1 MKKLSTPNS
10 QAIARARS
18 RKETSA
24 FDYEAVQNTNRR
36 KGIPSG
42 QKPHQDVIL
51 KRHER
56 KRGERLTNDVLDNY
70 PLAGWMI
77 RRHLDAVSSF
87 YFDVDKAAGDNRK
100 VVMDLLREH
109 GKARNFDAAK
119 RHSRDEAMRLFEMNK
134 VLDGDSLMAKITAK
148 SSPRYGSVQLVEGSQ
163 ITKPSD
169 FPKSWNTTDKFR
181 EPRFTDQGLEL
192 DSFGGAKSFIVC
204 KYARGQRV
212 LKFDRRVLA
221 RNAIYSGYFDRYQQT
236 RGISPLLCAMN
247 QLLDIKEGME
257 YILLKIKLH
266 ALFGYA
272 ITQDAI
278 DSADGLPST
287 SEDVEDE
294 CPGEDGVSQADVSRE
309 IDISNGPFGLNLIPG
324 ENVKTI
330 ESETPPESVRDYTGL
345 AIRCALLALDIPYTF
360 FDGRSASF
368 SHIIADRKMY
378 EESIRSKRGKN
389 EEVMEQYLDWKVQMW
404 IDDGDI
410 KGTTYEELR
419 PLVHVHPRPSPWLDK
434 MSEIQASE
442 REVALGLK
450 SIPTLGKERNVDVF
464 AELEKQS
471 EYLKQANE
479 LDVPIYVGH
488 PGQRSE
494 RDNEIDND
502 IKEIKE
508 RQDENESD
516 D

>member
-36 KGIPSG
+36 KGIPHG
-42 QKPHQDVIL
+42 QKPHQDVVL
-51 KRHER
+51 KRHQR
-56 KRGERLTNDVLDNY
+56 KKGEALTNDVFDNI

-87 YFDVDKAAGDNRK
+87 YFDVDKAAGDNRQ
-100 VVMDLLREH
+100 VVMDILREH
-109 GKARNFDAAK
+109 GKAKNFDAAK
-119 RHSRDEAMRLFEMNK
+119 RHSREEAMRLFELNK
-134 VLDGDSLMAKITAK
+134 VLDGDSLMVKITGK
-148 SSPRYGSVQLVEGSQ
+148 SSPRYGSIQLIEGAQ
-163 ITKPSD
+163 ITRPNDLPS
-169 FPKSWNTTDKFR
+169 PWNAVSKDGTK
-181 EPRFTDQGLEL
+181 RFSDQGLEL
-192 DSFGGAKSFIVC
+192 DKYGGVKSFLVC
-204 KYARGQRV
+204 KYTDLKRT

-247 QLLDIKEGME
+247 QFLDIKEGME

-272 ITQDAI
+272 ITQDAV
-278 DSADGLPST
+278 DSLDGLPST
-287 SEDVEDE
+287 AGDVEDE
-294 CPGEDGVSQADVSRE
+294 GAEDGAEPVADVSRE

-324 ENVKTI
+324 EDVKTI
-330 ESETPPESVRDYTGL
+330 ESETPPESVKDYTGL

-378 EESIRSKRGKN
+378 EESIRSKRQKN
-389 EEVMEQYLDWKVQMW
+389 EEVLDEYLDWLIKMK
-404 IDDGDI
+404 IDDGEI

-434 MSEIQASE
+434 MNEIKAAE

-464 AELEKQS
+464 AELDKQS
-471 EYLKQANE
+471 EYLKKANE
-479 LDVPIYVGH
+479 LDVPIYVGD

-494 RDNEIDND
+494 RDNEIDNE
-502 IKEIKE
+502 IREIKE
-508 RQDENESD
+508 KQEENETD

>member
-1 MKKLSTPNS
+1 MKKLSASNS
-10 QAIARARS
+10 QAISRARS
-18 RKETSA
+18 RRDTSS

-36 KGIPSG
+36 KGIPHG
-42 QKPHQDVIL
+42 QKPHQDDIL

-56 KRGERLTNDVLDNY
+56 KKGEALTNDVLDNI

-119 RHSRDEAMRLFEMNK
+119 RHSRDESMRLFEMNK

-163 ITKPSD
+163 ITRPNDLPS
-169 FPKSWNTTDKFR
+169 PWNAVGKDGLT
-181 EPRFTDQGLEL
+181 RFTDQGLEL
-192 DSFGGAKSFIVC
+192 DTYGGVKSFIIC
-204 KYARGQRV
+204 KYTNLKRT

-257 YILLKIKLH
+257 FILLKIKLH
-266 ALFGYA
+266 AVFGYA

-278 DSADGLPST
+278 DSTDGLQST

-294 CPGEDGVSQADVSRE
+294 GPGENDVAQADVSRE
-309 IDISNGPFGLNLIPG
+309 IDIKNGPFGLNLIPG
-324 ENVKTI
+324 EDVKTI
-330 ESETPPESVRDYTGL
+330 ESQTPPESVRDYTGL

-434 MSEIQASE
+434 MNEIKASE

-471 EYLKQANE
+471 EYLKRANE
-479 LDVPIYVGH
+479 LSVPIYVGD

-502 IKEIKE
+502 IKEIKAG
-508 RQDENESD
+508 
-516 D
+516 